1 MKKLKLKR
9 GILSIVK
16 INIRL
21 LIITLILSIIVSFTN
36 IYLISL
42 EKNFTDAILV
52 KNKDLFIKIFTRILS
67 IIVAKIFLEYSKAYL
82 LGKFSENILR
92 DIRNEIGKKLINV
105 KISYIEKNT
114 TGDYISRLSN
124 DLSLIQGFLSSSLN
138 DLLYHPIT
146 FILGII
152 LAISINWKLT
162 LFCFAIIPIS
172 IILALIISKPVEK
185 YTKRQQEALSDVN
198 SVAQDAISGITIVKA
213 FNLEKE
219 LFNKYR
225 KELVKSFKSGL
236 ISARFENLSE
246 PIKIMIQIIPFVLM
260 FFYGGNL
267 VLKGE
272 LTLGG
277 IIAFIELMN
286 IFLAPMNVLPN
297 IINSYRKAKSSSERI
312 EELLNQ
318 EDEKGG
324 YEKKEKESDYDIEFE
339 DVYFSYEEEEIIKGI
354 SFKVKRGEKVA
365 IVGESGSGKS
375 TIVKLILGLYKPQKG
390 NIKIFGVDIKDWDL
404 STLREK
410 ISVANQDIYLF
421 PESIKENI
429 RYGNYNAKDEDIIS
443 ATKKSLA
450 YDFIMDNIGFEREI
464 RERGSSISGGERQR
478 IAIARA
484 LLKKSARLFIL
495 DEATSALDTETEH
508 TLQNILKEELKDK
521 TVLIIAHRFSSIKIA
536 ERVIVL
542 DNGKIIE
549 EGTHEELFNKKGAYY
564 QLYSKQLIQNHNSL
578 VGGR

>member
-1 MKKLKLKR
+1 M
-9 GILSIVK
+9 ILSIM
-16 INIRL
+16 L
-21 LIITLILSIIVSFTN
+21 
-36 IYLISL
+36 
-42 EKNFTDAILV
+42 
-52 KNKDLFIKIFTRILS
+52 
-67 IIVAKIFLEYSKAYL
+67 AKIFLEYFKAYL
-82 LGKFSENILR
+82 LGKFSENVLR
-92 DIRNEIGKKLINV
+92 DIRNDIGKKLINMN
-105 KISYIEKNT
+105 ISYIEKNT

-124 DLSLIQGFLSSSLN
+124 DLSLIQGFLSNSLN

-162 LFCFAIIPIS
+162 LLCFAIIPIS

-198 SVAQDAISGITIVKA
+198 SVAQDSISGITLVKV

-219 LFNKYR
+219 LLNKYE
-225 KELVKSFKSGL
+225 KELIKSFKSGL
-236 ISARFENLSE
+236 NSARFEVLSE

-277 IIAFIELMN
+277 IIAFIELIN
-286 IFLAPMNVLPN
+286 VFLAPMNVLPN
-297 IINSYRKAKSSSERI
+297 VINSYRKAKSSSERI

-318 EDEKGG
+318 EDEKGRDVKE
-324 YEKKEKESDYDIEFE
+324 EKVSNYDIEFE
-339 DVYFSYEEEEIIKGI
+339 NIYFSYDEKEILKGI

-375 TIVKLILGLYKPQKG
+375 TIIKLILGLYKPQKG
-390 NIKIFGVDIKDWDL
+390 KIKIFGVDIKDWDL
-404 STLREK
+404 SALREK

-443 ATKKSLA
+443 ATKNSLA
-450 YDFIMDNIGFEREI
+450 YDFIIENIGFERDW
-464 RERGSSISGGERQR
+464 RKRN
-478 IAIARA
+478 
-484 LLKKSARLFIL
+484 F
-495 DEATSALDTETEH
+495 
-508 TLQNILKEELKDK
+508 NI
-521 TVLIIAHRFSSIKIA
+521 
-536 ERVIVL
+536 
-542 DNGKIIE
+542 G
-549 EGTHEELFNKKGAYY
+549 
-564 QLYSKQLIQNHNSL
+564 
-578 VGGR
+578 

>member
-1 MKKLKLKR
+1 M
-9 GILSIVK
+9 
-16 INIRL
+16 
-21 LIITLILSIIVSFTN
+21 TFP
-36 IYLISL
+36 
-42 EKNFTDAILV
+42 
-52 KNKDLFIKIFTRILS
+52 LFK
-67 IIVAKIFLEYSKAYL
+67 V
-82 LGKFSENILR
+82 
-92 DIRNEIGKKLINV
+92 
-105 KISYIEKNT
+105 
-114 TGDYISRLSN
+114 
-124 DLSLIQGFLSSSLN
+124 FLSSSLN

-152 LAISINWKLT
+152 LAISINLKLT

-236 ISARFENLSE
+236 TSARFETLSE

-324 YEKKEKESDYDIEFE
+324 YVKDEKKSDYDIEFE
-339 DVYFSYEEEEIIKGI
+339 DVYFSYEEKEIIKGI

-375 TIVKLILGLYKPQKG
+375 TIVKLLLGLYKPQKG

-450 YDFIMDNIGFEREI
+450 YDFIMDNIGFERKI
-464 RERGSSISGGERQR
+464 GERGSSISGGERQR

-536 ERVIVL
+536 ERIIVI
-542 DNGKIIE
+542 DDGKIIE

>member
-16 INIRL
+16 IDIRL
-21 LIITLILSIIVSFTN
+21 LIITLILSIIVSYTN

-52 KNKDLFIKIFTRILS
+52 KNKDLLIKIFTRILS

-124 DLSLIQGFLSSSLN
+124 DLSFIQGFLSSSLN
-138 DLLYHPIT
+138 DLLYHAIT

-152 LAISINWKLT
+152 LAISINCKLT
-162 LFCFAIIPIS
+162 LFCFTIIPIS

-213 FNLEKE
+213 FNLEKI

-236 ISARFENLSE
+236 ISARFETLSE

-286 IFLAPMNVLPN
+286 IF
-297 IINSYRKAKSSSERI
+297 
-312 EELLNQ
+312 
-318 EDEKGG
+318 
-324 YEKKEKESDYDIEFE
+324 
-339 DVYFSYEEEEIIKGI
+339 
-354 SFKVKRGEKVA
+354 
-365 IVGESGSGKS
+365 
-375 TIVKLILGLYKPQKG
+375 
-390 NIKIFGVDIKDWDL
+390 W
-404 STLREK
+404 LR
-410 ISVANQDIYLF
+410 
-421 PESIKENI
+421 
-429 RYGNYNAKDEDIIS
+429 
-443 ATKKSLA
+443 
-450 YDFIMDNIGFEREI
+450 
-464 RERGSSISGGERQR
+464 
-478 IAIARA
+478 
-484 LLKKSARLFIL
+484 
-495 DEATSALDTETEH
+495 
-508 TLQNILKEELKDK
+508 
-521 TVLIIAHRFSSIKIA
+521 
-536 ERVIVL
+536 
-542 DNGKIIE
+542 
-549 EGTHEELFNKKGAYY
+549 
-564 QLYSKQLIQNHNSL
+564 
-578 VGGR
+578 

>member
-1 MKKLKLKR
+1 LK
-9 GILSIVK
+9 
-16 INIRL
+16 
-21 LIITLILSIIVSFTN
+21 
-36 IYLISL
+36 
-42 EKNFTDAILV
+42 
-52 KNKDLFIKIFTRILS
+52 
-67 IIVAKIFLEYSKAYL
+67 
-82 LGKFSENILR
+82 
-92 DIRNEIGKKLINV
+92 
-105 KISYIEKNT
+105 KNT

-152 LAISINWKLT
+152 LAISINLKLT

-198 SVAQDAISGITIVKA
+198 SVVQDAISGITIVKA

-236 ISARFENLSE
+236 TSARFETLSE

-318 EDEKGG
+318 ENEKGG
-324 YEKKEKESDYDIEFE
+324 YVKEEKKSDYDIEFE

-365 IVGESGSGKS
+365 IVGERGIS
-375 TIVKLILGLYKPQKG
+375 
-390 NIKIFGVDIKDWDL
+390 L
-404 STLREK
+404 SDG
-410 ISVANQDIYLF
+410 Q
-421 PESIKENI
+421 
-429 RYGNYNAKDEDIIS
+429 
-443 ATKKSLA
+443 
-450 YDFIMDNIGFEREI
+450 
-464 RERGSSISGGERQR
+464 RQR
-478 IAIARA
+478 IAIARGILKNSPI
-484 LLKKSARLFIL
+484 LLL
-495 DEATSALDTETEH
+495 DEATSSLDSES
-508 TLQNILKEELKDK
+508 EELVVQALRNLMKDK
-521 TVLIIAHRFSSIKIA
+521 TTLIIAHRLSTIVDADRII
-536 ERVIVL
+536 VI
-542 DNGKIIE
+542 DDGKIIE
-549 EGTHEELFNKKGAYY
+549 EGTHEELISLNSKYKDLWEKGFKDSHIKDT
-564 QLYSKQLIQNHNSL
+564 LDVHS
-578 VGGR
+578 